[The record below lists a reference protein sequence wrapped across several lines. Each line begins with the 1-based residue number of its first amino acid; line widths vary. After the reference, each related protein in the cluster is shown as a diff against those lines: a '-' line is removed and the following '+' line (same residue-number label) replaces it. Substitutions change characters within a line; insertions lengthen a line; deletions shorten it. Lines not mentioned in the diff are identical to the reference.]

1 MKPDC
6 IVLDEPTAMLD
17 PKGRREVLETVHKLN
32 KEEGI
37 TIVYITHFMEEA
49 VTADRVVVM
58 KNGVKLHDGTPREI
72 FSHVDTLKGLGLD
85 VPVASEI
92 AFKLNEK
99 GYEVG
104 KSIINNEELAEGLK
118 HSKLADQLLSEHN
131 VGNHKMSSPNNGNSD
146 VVRGEGVH

>member
-1 MKPDC
+1 
-6 IVLDEPTAMLD
+6 
-17 PKGRREVLETVHKLN
+17 
-32 KEEGI
+32 
-37 TIVYITHFMEEA
+37 MEEA

-72 FSHVDTLKGLGLD
+72 FSHVDTLKDLGLD

-104 KSIINNEELAEGLK
+104 KSIINNEELAVGLK
-118 HSKLADQLLSEHN
+118 HSKLADQLLGEHN
-131 VGNHKMSSPNNGNSD
+131 VGAKTISSPTNED
-146 VVRGEGVH
+146 VNAVRGEGTH